1 MVANK
6 LKRRAI
12 MSRGRNKTP
21 AERALE
27 VICTMAGVSFEE
39 FQEQLE
45 KSQGDK
51 ASKRAFPDSSY
62 NMVRTNYFKNSSI
75 SQQEWKDLYQHI
87 TNPKSNFGK

>member
-1 MVANK
+1 
-6 LKRRAI
+6 

-45 KSQGDK
+45 KSQGNK
-51 ASKRAFPDSSY
+51 ASERAFPESSY
-62 NMVRTNYFKNSSI
+62 NMVKTNYFKNSSI

-87 TNPKSNFGK
+87 TSPKSNFGN

>member
-1 MVANK
+1 MA
-6 LKRRAI
+6 
-12 MSRGRNKTP
+12 RGRNKTP

-51 ASKRAFPDSSY
+51 ASKRAFPETSY
-62 NMVRTNYFKNSSI
+62 NMVKTNYFKNSSI
-75 SQQEWKDLYQHI
+75 NVLRQHI
-87 TNPKSNFGK
+87 EILSSEQMLLIEDVSD

>member
-1 MVANK
+1 MA
-6 LKRRAI
+6 
-12 MSRGRNKTP
+12 RGRNKTP

-51 ASKRAFPDSSY
+51 ASKRAFPEQRFD
-62 NMVRTNYFKNSSI
+62 VRVLLLVKKGPYLLSGGCGGLPP
-75 SQQEWKDLYQHI
+75 QLPAQL
-87 TNPKSNFGK
+87 